1 MKKSLRRREQI
12 RKRKRQNNMAI
23 IRASEIKLLSEAEL
37 NEKLKNLRME
47 SMKANAQ
54 RNSSQ
59 NAGKIKEMRK
69 TIARINSLLRGK
81 KQKQ

>member
-1 MKKSLRRREQI
+1 
-12 RKRKRQNNMAI
+12 MAI
-23 IRASEIKLLSEAEL
+23 IRAGEIKLLSEAEL

-47 SMKANAQ
+47 LMKANAQ

-69 TIARINSLLRGK
+69 TIARINFLLRGK